1 MTLGELGGVENS
13 VLGLS
18 RVDMLF
24 GGELDKEGELTIVL
38 LVSSKSTEK
47 KTDNGVTYK
56 ENKLESG
63 ILIIYLTNKDFCI
76 SVVQLHCRIYLKL
89 DGT

>member
-24 GGELDKEGELTIVL
+24 GGELDKDGELTIIL
-38 LVSSKSTEK
+38 LVSSKSTGK
-47 KTDNGVTYK
+47 KRQTMELHTK
-56 ENKLESG
+56 K
-63 ILIIYLTNKDFCI
+63 I
-76 SVVQLHCRIYLKL
+76 S
-89 DGT
+89 

>member
-47 KTDNGVTYK
+47 KDRQWSYIQRN
-56 ENKLESG
+56 
-63 ILIIYLTNKDFCI
+63 
-76 SVVQLHCRIYLKL
+76 
-89 DGT
+89 